1 MYGSFPMYEPDYP
14 VIWVNYGGKDGSIN
28 CPFGEVIN
36 ID

>member
-1 MYGSFPMYEPDYP
+1 MYEPDYP
-14 VIWVNYGGKDGSIN
+14 VIWVNYGGNGSMN